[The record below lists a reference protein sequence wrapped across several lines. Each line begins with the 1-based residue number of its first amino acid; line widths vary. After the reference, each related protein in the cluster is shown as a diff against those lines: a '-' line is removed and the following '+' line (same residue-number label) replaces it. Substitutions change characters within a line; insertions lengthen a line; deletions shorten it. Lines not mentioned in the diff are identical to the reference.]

1 MFARESLTSFA
12 VAGLL
17 IAAAATA
24 HHSVPVNFDTQSDH
38 TITGILKKTK
48 WVNPHSQMQVEV
60 RKDDGTTEMWL
71 VEMNAINTIRRL
83 GKKMGFTTDDFVVG
97 DEITIGGWLGRHD
110 RSIYFRRATLASG
123 KEIIWQ
129 SRLDP
134 DLAKIPTN

>member
-1 MFARESLTSFA
+1 MPGNVKPMWFTLPLLLLSA
-12 VAGLL
+12 VTA
-17 IAAAATA
+17 A
-24 HHSVPVNFDTQSDH
+24 HHSVPVNFDTQSSH
-38 TITGILKKTK
+38 TITGTLTKTK

-60 RKDDGTTEMWL
+60 TLEDGTTELWL

-97 DEITIGGWLGRHD
+97 DEITVGGWLGRHS
-110 RSIYFRRATLASG
+110 RAIYFRRATLASG